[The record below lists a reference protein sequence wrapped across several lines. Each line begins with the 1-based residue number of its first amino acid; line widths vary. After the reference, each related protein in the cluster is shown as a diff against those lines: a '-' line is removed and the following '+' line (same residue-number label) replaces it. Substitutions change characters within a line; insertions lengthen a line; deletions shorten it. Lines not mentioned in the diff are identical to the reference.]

1 MNFTLRKKLRQE
13 YSPAKIKYVVEAFY
27 TKISSYDYV
36 PVILSHK
43 SNIDT
48 ITGNKIN
55 LFQMKSFNQQK
66 FKVTLL
72 QQSLATVLNDYLPEW
87 TLEIFEKGFGIN
99 QAKDVYRR
107 DIIVKCMSG
116 GTGKSTIARLLSFA
130 LGFSNYIC
138 LDSFP
143 TEKRRQS
150 IIYFLS
156 KFKRQVVIFDLVRAT
171 FGRIDPEAIKKK
183 SRTKSKRR

>member
-1 MNFTLRKKLRQE
+1 
-13 YSPAKIKYVVEAFY
+13 
-27 TKISSYDYV
+27 
-36 PVILSHK
+36 
-43 SNIDT
+43 
-48 ITGNKIN
+48 
-55 LFQMKSFNQQK
+55 
-66 FKVTLL
+66 
-72 QQSLATVLNDYLPEW
+72 
-87 TLEIFEKGFGIN
+87 
-99 QAKDVYRR
+99 
-107 DIIVKCMSG
+107 MSG
-116 GTGKSTIARLLSFA
+116 GTGESTIARLLSFA

-183 SRTKSKRR
+183 VEDEAQEEIRILDDSQREKTFSQQFLVREMYQEQVLKEKSAMHSQRLCRGFLARRQVARIRREKQSAVRFRPTNG